1 MDAIKHYGVVISWL
15 QDKQVGVVRDKDD
28 VASRLLLLAS
38 ELPAGYRE
46 PKVGDEIT
54 YLRGI
59 DTHNRPCALSPQPVV
74 AQATVF
80 GHSVTEGDLVDL
92 KVDVWDIKKNGG
104 FGMLA
109 SNPAIPVF
117 ALGQFLKQFNVPQV
131 GDTLRGRLKRHKNG
145 QWLLIDIDIV
155 HHSA

>member
-59 DTHNRPCALSPQPVV
+59 DTHNRPCALSP
-74 AQATVF
+74 
-80 GHSVTEGDLVDL
+80 
-92 KVDVWDIKKNGG
+92 
-104 FGMLA
+104 
-109 SNPAIPVF
+109 
-117 ALGQFLKQFNVPQV
+117 
-131 GDTLRGRLKRHKNG
+131 
-145 QWLLIDIDIV
+145 
-155 HHSA
+155 

>member
-1 MDAIKHYGVVISWL
+1 
-15 QDKQVGVVRDKDD
+15 
-28 VASRLLLLAS
+28 
-38 ELPAGYRE
+38 
-46 PKVGDEIT
+46 
-54 YLRGI
+54 
-59 DTHNRPCALSPQPVV
+59 
-74 AQATVF
+74 
-80 GHSVTEGDLVDL
+80 
-92 KVDVWDIKKNGG
+92 
-104 FGMLA
+104 MLA